1 MAQGDAKKPQPAKVG
16 QADKAEAPK
25 AAPAKVEAVKDEAN
39 AKPEAAKSEEKKAA
53 APAKPVKAAVKK
65 INRKAAKKVA
75 TAKKPA
81 ARKAAPK
88 PAPEP
93 AARKEKTMTNF
104 DMSKWF
110 GGYDVPSAEKVEE
123 LMAKAGQQG
132 EEWVA
137 KTRAGSEEL
146 AELAKANV
154 EAMIESSK
162 IAASGAKDIGTGLI
176 EDGRTQFEAASDNLR
191 RLAEAKNP
199 QEYMAIQSELAKSQF
214 DLMVAEGSK
223 LTEKMVKLAGDAM
236 QPVSNRAS
244 LNVEKVKSLMA

>member
-1 MAQGDAKKPQPAKVG
+1 MAKGDVKKPAT
-16 QADKAEAPK
+16 AKAEQAVETKAPE
-25 AAPAKVEAVKDEAN
+25 AAPAKVDS
-39 AKPEAAKSEEKKAA
+39 AAPAETPAATSDEKKVSAA
-53 APAKPVKAAVKK
+53 AKPVKATVKK
-65 INRKAAKKVA
+65 INRKAAKSVA

-81 ARKAAPK
+81 ARKPAAK
-88 PAPEP
+88 PAPKP
-93 AARKEKTMTNF
+93 AARKETSMTNF

-110 GGYDVPSAEKVEE
+110 GGYDVPSTEKVEE
-123 LMAKAGQQG
+123 LMAKAGKQG
-132 EEWVA
+132 EEFIA

-146 AELAKANV
+146 AGLAKANV
-154 EAMIESSK
+154 EAVIEATK
-162 IAASGAKDIGTGLI
+162 IAATGAKSIGTELI